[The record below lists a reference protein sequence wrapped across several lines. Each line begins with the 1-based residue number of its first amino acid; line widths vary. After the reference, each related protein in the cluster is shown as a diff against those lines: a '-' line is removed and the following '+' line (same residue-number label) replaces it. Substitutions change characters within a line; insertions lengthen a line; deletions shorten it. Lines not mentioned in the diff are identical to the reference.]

1 MRRRESKSGATK
13 SKPRRNEIQAQRN
26 EIQIQRDGIQIPG
39 VQTFQLVV
47 KVGIGLTALEIVDNF
62 ARLACSISRSPFT
75 IPRRPAPDQASYSMV
90 SVFSKHI
97 YL

>member
-13 SKPRRNEIQAQRN
+13 SKPRRNKIQIRRN
-26 EIQIQRDGIQIPG
+26 EIQIQHDGIQIPG
-39 VQTFQLVV
+39 VQTFQCV

-62 ARLACSISRSPFT
+62 APLACSISRSPFT
-75 IPRRPAPDQASYSMV
+75 TDAGPPRIRQASMF

-97 YL
+97 SL